1 MEDMSDLISEFS
13 KMIEKNGVP
22 DNLKDIIA
30 NMSSDNS
37 DSSNNFENSKNIN
50 NKNANNNNDTSSF
63 DFSNIDIKTF
73 LKLKSALDKM
83 NSKDNPNT
91 KLLLALKPYLKDN
104 KKEKLDQYIKLMNI
118 TNIMEIFNNNE
129 GDKKN
134 GSWLSLWISLSW
146 QLF

>member
-129 GDKKN
+129 GDMK
-134 GSWLSLWISLSW
+134 
-146 QLF
+146 

>member
-104 KKEKLDQYIKLMNI
+104 KKEKLDQYIKLMSI
-118 TNIMEIFNNNE
+118 SSLMEVFNNNE

-134 GSWLSLWISLSW
+134 GS
-146 QLF
+146 

>member
-104 KKEKLDQYIKLMNI
+104 KKEKLDQYIKLMSI
-118 TNIMEIFNNNE
+118 SSLMEVFNNNE

>member
-13 KMIEKNGVP
+13 KIIEKNGVP

-30 NMSSDNS
+30 NMNPDNFNNS
-37 DSSNNFENSKNIN
+37 ENSNNTN
-50 NKNANNNNDTSSF
+50 NKNTNYNNDTSSF

-73 LKLKSALDKM
+73 LKLKSALDKI
-83 NSKDNPNT
+83 NSQDNPNT

-104 KKEKLDQYIKLMNI
+104 KKEKLDQYIKLMSI
-118 TNIMEIFNNNE
+118 SSLMEIFNNNE

-134 GSWLSLWISLSW
+134 GS
-146 QLF
+146 